1 MSLNQ
6 NNKRLAFAAVI
17 ALLVLTAVFLLLTK
31 TPLVIAAYC
40 FGLVG
45 IAEMVVTL
53 LLLTG
58 AAKGNYITRA
68 AFPFVAWEYLLSN
81 LGLST
86 VPVALGC
93 LGVWSMPVGWFCLL
107 HILLLAFFAWK
118 MLAMDAGQEAIEE
131 VGRDV
136 KARTLDWKMLRA
148 DAETLLGEAPEAFK
162 KPVSEVRD
170 AVRYADPMSDPAL
183 GEQDA
188 AIAAGLREL
197 AEQVKSGDADAV
209 RKLCD
214 ELLRRIK
221 DRNTRAKM
229 LK

>member
-6 NNKRLAFAAVI
+6 NNRRLAFAAVI
-17 ALLVLTAVFLLLTK
+17 ALLVLTAIFLLLEK

-40 FGLVG
+40 FGQVG
-45 IAEMVVTL
+45 VAELAVTL
-53 LLLTG
+53 LLLSG
-58 AAKGNYITRA
+58 ANKGNYITRA
-68 AFPFVAWEYLLSN
+68 AFPLVAWNYFGAE
-81 LGLST
+81 LGLSA
-86 VPVALGC
+86 VAVL
-93 LGVWSMPVGWFCLL
+93 LEYFGVWVMPVGWFCLL

-118 MLAMDAGQEAIEE
+118 MLAMDAGQETIEE
-131 VGRDV
+131 VGREV

-148 DAETLLGEAPEAFK
+148 DAEALLGETPEAFK

-188 AIAAGLREL
+188 AIAAGLHGL
-197 AEQVKSGDADAV
+197 AKQVKTGDADAV